1 MMYRVAEALT
11 VRRNITSDD
20 CTGLT
25 SEFASV
31 DSPQDSFLLTEYQE
45 C

>member
-1 MMYRVAEALT
+1 MMWRVAEALT

-25 SEFASV
+25 SAFASV
-31 DSPQDSFLLTEYQE
+31 NNPQDSFLLTKYEE